1 MIYYSENTT
10 LSLNVGD
17 GLQLDAS
24 GSIAP
29 HTTGECIGFVR
40 AVTALDNGE
49 SLVQIYVAGG
59 GGAEM
64 RLGAAWDGGLTRFE
78 IVSGSVHPVASG
90 GVGWLIPSYP
100 RASAAVGAIVQ
111 GAIYK

>member
-24 GSIAP
+24 GNIQP

-40 AVTALDNGE
+40 AITPISDSE
-49 SLVQIYVAGG
+49 SLIQVYVAGG

-64 RLGAAWDGGLTRFE
+64 RLGAAWDGSLTRFE
-78 IVSGSVHPVASG
+78 VVSGSVQPVASG

>member
-10 LSLNVGD
+10 LSLSVGD
-17 GLQLDAS
+17 GLQLDSS
-24 GSIAP
+24 GNIAP

-49 SLVQIYVAGG
+49 SLIQIYVAGG

-64 RLGAAWDGGLTRFE
+64 RLGAAWDGALSRFE
-78 IVSGSVHPVASG
+78 VVAGSVHPVASG
-90 GVGWLIPSYP
+90 GIGWLIPSYP
-100 RASAAVGAIVQ
+100 RASAVVGAIVQ